1 MLISGTK
8 RKTTKRNLNK
18 KKPRTKPAKS
28 SNLNLNDEVK
38 SGKNAR
44 KPKTLSQSVP
54 VGNLDLKPEGKHAN
68 LKAFLEKKKKGQI
81 LGTSAVSSGSKQ
93 SEISESG
100 AIQVATKPS
109 TNGKETGDIEQ
120 ENVLHDAPKQGDVEV
135 IGEMKATFPIVLGE
149 EVKCNVKVVEV
160 VNELMPETESR
171 ASISTEEG
179 ARPRDT
185 SGSGIVC
192 RPTFEILENVRTETS
207 ETILVTSDPTCT
219 DSNNILET
227 NNENSVK
234 IVGSEKPNVT
244 EDKVTVDVDQNPIG
258 AGMDVI
264 VNEPDSETAVRELEV
279 AEKPQDVFTPL
290 EDVKD
295 TMVVAKDVKV
305 VEDVKVPVVDNVRVD
320 EESVKADVK
329 VAEEDVMTAD
339 KEVEVLSVCKAPKK
353 KKSELDHILS
363 FNKLLSSFEGAY
375 VSPRKAAVAAK
386 IKIENSSI
394 SWGTRKSGSR
404 NSKGKAVID
413 DNPLIQNTIAKPED
427 INVSENVKQEN
438 LTDTQDSI
446 IHPGVA
452 DQAETEETIT
462 LPKGKS
468 EEAAMKPD
476 ASELCETG
484 VTLINQENVCETVTV
499 SASMKKTDDATSIQ
513 VSISPEVEMV
523 CEEIAREEPKER
535 CEDVE
540 TGRCED
546 VETGRCEDVETGR
559 CEDAE
564 TGRCEDAETGRCEDV
579 ETGRCEDAETG
590 RCEDVETGRCE
601 DAETGRCE
609 DVETGRCEDVE
620 TGRCEDAETG
630 RCEDVETGRCED
642 VETGRCEDVETG
654 RCEDAE
660 TGETKPDER
669 VVSSGEAENVGT
681 SPTIT
686 DCQKNVL
693 ELSVSSVTLEDP
705 DVVPKQN
712 TEVVHKSENDRTKS
726 ETSIKIDPAQD
737 KMVKEEETPGDND
750 ISKADISCGAA
761 ELKSKPK
768 RQRRP
773 SKKMLDSLDSIKLD
787 IPLRR
792 SRRKSAMSSSLASYI
807 LESSRSETKTSAPS
821 ALGNSQAQDLSIEMT
836 TSLPKNTA
844 KSKGLSENQE
854 NSEISPQKKPDQIIF
869 IPNPKDSNDQ
879 SEETCSPDIK
889 VLPLKKEPSSAT
901 CTSTKATRKT
911 PKKFTVIKKPPA
923 TTKVARCSVRT
934 KKSTK
939 KPKKVKQSSPPTAT
953 CNLNS
958 EETESETETKN
969 LNGFSQR
976 CKDNSTLPLTRE
988 ALESSEANTSIDEEI
1003 EVGESLRN
1011 SDPPPDM
1018 SSTAAPSAGA
1028 ADCQTGNL
1036 VTSPFS
1042 CQSDSTGQ
1050 INLTGN
1056 IPVKNTGLSVNQP
1069 STAPMLKPGST
1080 VYIISN
1086 PGSNNL
1092 SNNID
1097 FRQVGSLLRSL
1108 NFSQMN
1114 QSLLGNQG
1122 KNPSQRILLPNIQN
1136 RNSPVPMMAYRCNP
1150 ISPVVAPSQSGQSGV
1165 SLSNRNIFQLH
1176 SPTLPQQT
1184 LSGLTVAASP
1194 QITSAAKTVSSA
1206 VPIQQNKKSNQ
1217 INCQQLAADKGSTVE
1232 RRQTYANV
1240 TQQLMNG
1247 LAQQPLTP
1255 GNTQTEDAALQ
1266 ETSRKSAQPQGPQI
1280 ETRSTYAGAAQ
1291 QLLKDLAAMSVKQ
1304 VGSKT
1309 DLASK

>member
-1 MLISGTK
+1 MLVLISGTK

-28 SNLNLNDEVK
+28 SNLNMNDEVK
-38 SGKNAR
+38 SGKKAR
-44 KPKTLSQSVP
+44 KPKTISQSVP
-54 VGNLDLKPEGKHAN
+54 VGNTDSKPEAKHAN

-81 LGTSAVSSGSKQ
+81 LGTSAVSSGSNQ

-100 AIQVATKPS
+100 IVQVATKPS
-109 TNGKETGDIEQ
+109 TIGKETGDIEQ

-234 IVGSEKPNVT
+234 IVWSEKPHVT

-295 TMVVAKDVKV
+295 TMVVAKDVEV
-305 VEDVKVPVVDNVRVD
+305 VEDVKVPVVDNVRVV

-329 VAEEDVMTAD
+329 VVEEDVMTAD

-375 VSPRKAAVAAK
+375 VAPRKAAVAAK

-394 SWGTRKSGSR
+394 SWAVRKSGSR
-404 NSKGKAVID
+404 NSKGKAVND
-413 DNPLIQNTIAKPED
+413 DHPLIQNTIAKSED
-427 INVSENVKQEN
+427 INANENVKQEN

-468 EEAAMKPD
+468 EETAMKPD
-476 ASELCETG
+476 VSGCETG
-484 VTLINQENVCETVTV
+484 VTLINPENVCETVSV
-499 SASMKKTDDATSIQ
+499 SASVKKTSDATSIQ
-513 VSISPEVEMV
+513 VSLSPDVEMK
-523 CEEIAREEPKER
+523 CDEIALEEPEER
-535 CEDVE
+535 SADVE
-540 TGRCED
+540 TGRS
-546 VETGRCEDVETGR
+546 
-559 CEDAE
+559 EDAE
-564 TGRCEDAETGRCEDV
+564 TGRSEDAETGRSEDA
-579 ETGRCEDAETG
+579 ETKRSEDAETERSEDAETG
-590 RCEDVETGRCE
+590 RSE
-601 DAETGRCE
+601 DAETGRS
-609 DVETGRCEDVE
+609 
-620 TGRCEDAETG
+620 EDAETE
-630 RCEDVETGRCED
+630 RSEDAETERSED
-642 VETGRCEDVETG
+642 AETERSEDAETE
-654 RCEDAE
+654 RSEDAE

-669 VVSSGEAENVGT
+669 VIASGELEKVGT

-686 DCQKNVL
+686 DYQKNVL
-693 ELSVSSVTLEDP
+693 ELSASSVTLEVP
-705 DVVPKQN
+705 DVVPKLM
-712 TEVVHKSENDRTKS
+712 TEVVHKSENDQTKS
-726 ETSIKIDPAQD
+726 ETSIKIDPTQD
-737 KMVKEEETPGDND
+737 KMVRKEEIPGDND

-761 ELKSKPK
+761 ELTSKPK

-792 SRRKSAMSSSLASYI
+792 SRRKSAMSSSLASYM
-807 LESSRSETKTSAPS
+807 LGSSRSETKTSTPS
-821 ALGNSQAQDLSIEMT
+821 ALGNSVAQDLSIEMT
-836 TSLPKNTA
+836 TSLPRNAA
-844 KSKGLSENQE
+844 KLKGFSENQD
-854 NSEISPQKKPDQIIF
+854 NSEISPQKNTNQIIY
-869 IPNPKDSNDQ
+869 IPNPKSTSNDQ
-879 SEETCSPDIK
+879 SEETCLPDNK
-889 VLPLKKEPSSAT
+889 VLPLKNEPSSAT

-934 KKSTK
+934 KKNTK

-1050 INLTGN
+1050 INQTGN
-1056 IPVKNTGLSVNQP
+1056 ILVKNTGLSVNQP

-1086 PGSNNL
+1086 PGSNNM

-1122 KNPSQRILLPNIQN
+1122 KMPTQRILLPNIQN
-1136 RNSPVPMMAYRCNP
+1136 RNAPVPIMAYRCNP

-1165 SLSNRNIFQLH
+1165 SLSSRNIFQLH
-1176 SPTLPQQT
+1176 SPTLPPQT
-1184 LSGLTVAASP
+1184 LSGPTVAASP
-1194 QITSAAKTVSSA
+1194 KITSAAKTVSSPVA
-1206 VPIQQNKKSNQ
+1206 VQQNKKSNQ
-1217 INCQQLAADKGSTVE
+1217 INSQQLAADKGSTVE

-1240 TQQLMNG
+1240 TQQLI
-1247 LAQQPLTP
+1247 AQQPLTP
-1255 GNTQTEDAALQ
+1255 TGDTKTEDPALQ

-1280 ETRSTYAGAAQ
+1280 ETRSTYASAAQ